1 MEDDFSMDQ
10 GEWND
15 FKMINHFIYCAFYFY
30 YYYIVMYSEI
40 IIQLTILQNQGAL
53 SLFFYN

>member
-1 MEDDFSMDQ
+1 MEDNFSMDQ

-30 YYYIVMYSEI
+30 YYYIVMYNEI
-40 IIQLTILQNQGAL
+40 IIQLTIL
-53 SLFFYN
+53 